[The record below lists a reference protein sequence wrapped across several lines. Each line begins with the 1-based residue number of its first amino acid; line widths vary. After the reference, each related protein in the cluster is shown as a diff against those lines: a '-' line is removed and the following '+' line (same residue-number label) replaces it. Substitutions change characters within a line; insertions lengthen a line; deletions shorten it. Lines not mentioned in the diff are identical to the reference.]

1 LDFAADG
8 PEPLRLEEFVDGSTL
23 VIRAEMPGIDP
34 DRDVDITVHDGSLRI
49 RATRRCE
56 RKEEDQGWI
65 RSEFQYGSFTRVLA
79 LPPSASEDDV
89 EAHYRDGILEIR
101 VPLGSESPQ
110 ARTVPVRRPE

>member
-1 LDFAADG
+1 MSFAPDL
-8 PEPLRLEEFVDGSTL
+8 PEPLRLEEFVEGTTL

-34 DRDVDITVHDGSLRI
+34 DKDVDITVHDGSLRI

-56 RKEEDQGWI
+56 HREQDEGWI

-79 LPPSASEDDV
+79 LPPSASEEEV

-101 VPLGSESPQ
+101 VPLGTESPQ
-110 ARTVPVRRPE
+110 ARTVPVRRPG